1 MVSRMAD
8 AKHPLV
14 APQRPNTAAHL
25 IGERLQAEFAVADR
39 QSTRQGIG
47 GAMVGLMLEEGL
59 DRRVVGREEL
69 LQRGVAH
76 PLSSW

>member
-1 MVSRMAD
+1 MVGRMAN

-14 APQRPNTAAHL
+14 APQRPHTAADL

-47 GAMVGLMLEEGL
+47 GPMVGLILEEGL
-59 DRRVVGREEL
+59 DRFLKPAVEQEF
-69 LQRGVAH
+69 VA
-76 PLSSW
+76 